1 MFACGFVRIW
11 LDSNGK
17 WKRDRKNFGFTYEW
31 YRMGQLYSLPML
43 HSLTLSKDKQSR
55 CQNFILI
62 APIQSEASC
71 TLYYSWWISNQR
83 SCAMCMHKFIVIF
96 FLSVSSAVFCFEYIT
111 LFLYWQKSSD
121 SCKRYCCAL
130 CVWVCTDYIVIVV
143 VAEGRNQQSLQYF
156 SKIVHAFACSHVIQT
171 RSSERLS
178 LALDEQNE

>member
-11 LDSNGK
+11 LDSNGTE
-17 WKRDRKNFGFTYEW
+17 KN
-31 YRMGQLYSLPML
+31 SDL
-43 HSLTLSKDKQSR
+43 HMNDTGWANCIHCQCCTLSHWARTNKVVAK
-55 CQNFILI
+55 
-62 APIQSEASC
+62 
-71 TLYYSWWISNQR
+71 ISFWLHQFNRKHHVHCITVGGYRIRDLVQ
-83 SCAMCMHKFIVIF
+83 CACINLLSFF

-111 LFLYWQKSSD
+111 LFLCWQKSSD

-130 CVWVCTDYIVIVV
+130 CVWVCTDYSVIVV

-171 RSSERLS
+171 RSSKRLS